1 MEDIIKIIKNL
12 RGTTWKSLLIISRK
26 NELFNDLEKGK
37 SKLNY
42 PIITT
47 EKRNAG
53 VEENV

>member
-12 RGTTWKSLLIISRK
+12 RGTTWKSLLIVSRK